1 MKRSLIFLLWFIS
14 ISGVLAISTK
24 PENSLLNLDSKGF
37 DILKANSIVPQAPKN
52 DIALVAALDGTIYFV
67 EASSRK
73 ILWSFASGSS
83 IYSSYQAFLDGDNDK
98 QLSTDFFIDCG
109 DDWELYRHNISFGKR
124 EKLLL
129 TPEKYVEGAPYVS
142 KDGVTVGSK
151 KTTVFL
157 VDAKSGTIINTFRSD
172 ASPLIGGFQSD
183 EENPILSREEI
194 EELIEPGDV
203 DLQKVELPLYI
214 MRTDYVLQHFSPTS
228 GKVLWNV
235 KFADIEAVFRCPGTE
250 IGSEYMSDI
259 ESPLHCQ
266 TRASVYR
273 IREPSL
279 LDSFPMHDRLPKTLP
294 AVEVL
299 SLPASEPKSLS
310 QPVGRLPGPHHLG
323 QGKPLLALPLS
334 EGTLSVHGG
343 DASEMDIMSIV
354 SDNIEKLGIWVAPL
368 LFIVGFIIYQFFAV
382 REPGKSKPEDSKVQG
397 ISPKKKKARK
407 SVINKNNAS
416 NEKRHGNISHESKVA
431 DNNGLSQ
438 VERNETKLELNSN
451 SLADVHVGE
460 RKIGKMLVSKKEI
473 AKGSNGTIVLEG
485 IYDGRP
491 VAVKRLVRTHHDVAL
506 KEIQNLIAS
515 DQHPNIVRWH
525 GVEYDQDFVYLSLE
539 RCNCSLSDLI
549 YLCSDSQDQVVNQD
563 WDSNIL
569 NEYIVRLHSI
579 MDPNKDFELW
589 KTNGYPSPQLLKL
602 MRDVVSGLA
611 HLHELGIIHRD
622 LKPQNILIII
632 KGKSLSAKLSDM
644 GISKRLLGDM
654 SSLTHH
660 GTGYGSS
667 GWQAPEQLR
676 HGRQT
681 RAVDLFSL
689 GCVLFFCLT
698 GGKHPYGDNLERDV
712 NIVNNR
718 KDLFLIENIPEAVD
732 LFSLLLEP
740 DPDLRPKAMDV
751 LHHPFFW
758 SSEMRLSFLRDV
770 SDRVELEDRENE
782 SQLLK
787 ELESIGTLA
796 LNGKWDEKMEGAFI
810 NNIGRYRRYKFDSV
824 RDLLRVIRNKLNH
837 YRELPSDIQEI
848 LGPVPE
854 GFNLYFS
861 SRFPRFLIE
870 VYKVIH
876 THCREEE
883 FFQKYIQRNPI

>member
-1 MKRSLIFLLWFIS
+1 MCITVCW
-14 ISGVLAISTK
+14 
-24 PENSLLNLDSKGF
+24 
-37 DILKANSIVPQAPKN
+37 PQ
-52 DIALVAALDGTIYFV
+52 
-67 EASSRK
+67 
-73 ILWSFASGSS
+73 
-83 IYSSYQAFLDGDNDK
+83 
-98 QLSTDFFIDCG
+98 
-109 DDWELYRHNISFGKR
+109 

-129 TPEKYVEGAPYVS
+129 TPEKYIEGAPYVS

-172 ASPLIGGFQSD
+172 ASPSIGGFQSD

-214 MRTDYVLQHFSPTS
+214 MRTDYVLQHFSLTS

-235 KFADIEAVFRCPGTE
+235 KFADIEAVFRCTGTE

-266 TRASVYR
+266 ARASVYR

-299 SLPASEPKSLS
+299 PLPAVEVLPLPAVEVLPLPAVEVLPLPAVEVLPLPASEPKSLS
-310 QPVGRLPGPHHLG
+310 QPVGRLPGPYHLG

-334 EGTLSVHGG
+334 ERTLSVHGG

-354 SDNIEKLGIWVAPL
+354 SDIIKKLGIWVAPL
-368 LFIVGFIIYQFFAV
+368 LFIVGFIIYQFL
-382 REPGKSKPEDSKVQG
+382 PGKSKPEDSKVQG

-407 SVINKNNAS
+407 SGINKNS
-416 NEKRHGNISHESKVA
+416 VSTEKRHGNISHESKVA

-438 VERNETKLELNSN
+438 VERNEMKLELSSN

-549 YLCSDSQDQVVNQD
+549 YLCSDSQDQAVNQD
-563 WDSNIL
+563 HDSNFL
-569 NEYIVRLHSI
+569 TEYIVRLHSI

-758 SSEMRLSFLRDV
+758 SSEMRLSFLRDA

-848 LGPVPE
+848 LGTVPE

-861 SRFPRFLIE
+861 SRFPRLLIE
-870 VYKVIH
+870 VYKVIY

-883 FFQKYIQRNPI
+883 FFQKYIQRNLI